1 MTFSISLGD
10 LAQRYHL
17 EFVGDPT
24 IEVSGIANLRD
35 AHSAQ
40 LAFLFSSVYRP
51 MLNETAAAAVV
62 MRKADSVGSDKPAL
76 ISDQP
81 RMVWALIAELFDPTP
96 VPDRVIHPSA
106 MVHPSVVVGRNVT
119 IGANVVIEAG
129 CHIGDAVSI
138 GAGSVIGEGVSLG
151 DQTRLFANV
160 TLYHGVHVGRHCI
173 VHSGAVIG
181 ADGFGFEFDKAT
193 ATLKKIPQVY
203 GVRIGDRVEIG
214 AGTTIDRG
222 ALNDTL
228 ISDGVKL
235 DNQIQV
241 GHGTRIGANTAI
253 SGCTAIAGSTRIGAY
268 CLIGGGV
275 GIVDNIEIV
284 DQVEITAMSLVSQSI
299 MKKGR
304 YSSGTS
310 LLPGR
315 DWKRSIVGFK
325 RLDEILKRLRRLE
338 SGRSS

>member
-62 MRKADSVGSDKPAL
+62 MRKADSAGSDKPAL

-160 TLYHGVHVGRHCI
+160 TLYHGVHVGRYCI

-214 AGTTIDRG
+214 AGTTIGRG

>member
-40 LAFLFSSVYRP
+40 LSFLVSSVYRP

-62 MRKADSVGSDKPAL
+62 MRKADSAGSDKPAL

-160 TLYHGVHVGRHCI
+160 TLYHGVHVGRYCI

>member
-62 MRKADSVGSDKPAL
+62 MRKADSAGSDKPAL

-160 TLYHGVHVGRHCI
+160 TLYHGVHVGRYCI

-193 ATLKKIPQVY
+193 ATLKKNPSGLWCAYWGQ
-203 GVRIGDRVEIG
+203 GGDW
-214 AGTTIDRG
+214 
-222 ALNDTL
+222 
-228 ISDGVKL
+228 S
-235 DNQIQV
+235 
-241 GHGTRIGANTAI
+241 GH
-253 SGCTAIAGSTRIGAY
+253 Y
-268 CLIGGGV
+268 H
-275 GIVDNIEIV
+275 
-284 DQVEITAMSLVSQSI
+284 
-299 MKKGR
+299 
-304 YSSGTS
+304 
-310 LLPGR
+310 
-315 DWKRSIVGFK
+315 RSWCAQ
-325 RLDEILKRLRRLE
+325 
-338 SGRSS
+338 

>member
-173 VHSGAVIG
+173 VHSGAGIG